1 MSSNNPYFVS
11 AATEDSGNLQQHEKT
26 QAGAAHVI
34 GLRRLY
40 CNRNGVFLMVDV
52 PASNVEQ
59 KKAELILNGWLIEDD
74 ILV

>member
-1 MSSNNPYFVS
+1 M
-11 AATEDSGNLQQHEKT
+11 GRT

-40 CNRNGVFLMVDV
+40 CNRNGVFLIVDV
-52 PASNVEQ
+52 PASNVEP
-59 KKAELILNGWLIEDD
+59 KKAELILKGWLIEDD

>member
-1 MSSNNPYFVS
+1 MGR
-11 AATEDSGNLQQHEKT
+11 A

-52 PASNVEQ
+52 PAADVKP
-59 KKAELILNGWLIEDD
+59 KKAELILKGWLIEDD

>member
-1 MSSNNPYFVS
+1 M
-11 AATEDSGNLQQHEKT
+11 GRGK
-26 QAGAAHVI
+26 AGAAHVI

-52 PASNVEQ
+52 PASNVKP
-59 KKAELILNGWLIEDD
+59 KKAELILKGWLIEDD

>member
-1 MSSNNPYFVS
+1 MGR
-11 AATEDSGNLQQHEKT
+11 A

-52 PASNVEQ
+52 PAADVEP
-59 KKAELILNGWLIEDD
+59 KKAELILKGWLIEDD

>member
-1 MSSNNPYFVS
+1 MIRAWSQPLLKIQ
-11 AATEDSGNLQQHEKT
+11 ATLNMMNSEKV
-26 QAGAAHVI
+26 GVAHVI

-52 PASNVEQ
+52 PASNVEA
-59 KKAELILNGWLIEDD
+59 KKAKLILKGWLIEDD

>member
-1 MSSNNPYFVS
+1 M
-11 AATEDSGNLQQHEKT
+11 GRT

-40 CNRNGVFLMVDV
+40 CNRNGVFLMVEV
-52 PASNVEQ
+52 PAPNVES
-59 KKAELILNGWLIEDD
+59 KKAELILKGWQIEED